1 MQLHLERALR
11 RGSEGLRG
19 RRLGPRPHA
28 GDVALVRGH
37 HARAARGGAFEQR
50 HGHGVH
56 RHRLLRNVPVAVRHR
71 HLEYDRVVPAV
82 RGVRGR
88 ARVRERGAV
97 QLERRAV
104 APARERPFPV
114 GLRACEGL
122 AFHLHGHLRAL
133 GVRAGREAQGAR
145 ERGLAVG
152 NRRLR
157 GVQRAQHR
165 RVVKRV
171 HRDLAGRRA
180 ARGRNG
186 HVERVRAHGLP
197 APRVAFAGA
206 VGRVARGVHGR
217 GQGIGVVHGPVR
229 IHARHRQRA
238 VRAAGHGHRGVR
250 RHFNAVVVQLAVF
263 HLQFGAADAHR
274 GVRAVQLHVERALR
288 RGSEGLRGRR
298 LVLRA
303 LAGDV
308 AFVRGHRARAARGGV
323 VEQRAFGHY
332 HFFND
337 SLLFLHASVA
347 VSL

>member
-1 MQLHLERALR
+1 MQLHLERAVR

-19 RRLGPRPHA
+19 RRLVLRAHA
-28 GDVALVRGH
+28 GDVAFVRGH
-37 HARAARGGAFEQR
+37 HARAARRGAFEQR
-50 HGHGVH
+50 TGHGVH
-56 RHRLLRNVPVAVRHR
+56 RHRLFRRVAVAVRHR

-104 APARERPFPV
+104 APARERPPV
-114 GLRACEGL
+114 FALRACEGL

-180 ARGRNG
+180 ARGRDA
-186 HVERVRAHGLP
+186 HVERVRVHGLP

-274 GVRAVQLHVERALR
+274 GVRAVQLHLERAVR
-288 RGSEGLRGRR
+288 RGFKGLRGRR

-308 AFVRGHRARAARGGV
+308 ALVRGHHARAAQRGV

>member
-1 MQLHLERALR
+1 M
-11 RGSEGLRG
+11 
-19 RRLGPRPHA
+19 
-28 GDVALVRGH
+28 
-37 HARAARGGAFEQR
+37 
-50 HGHGVH
+50 
-56 RHRLLRNVPVAVRHR
+56 
-71 HLEYDRVVPAV
+71 
-82 RGVRGR
+82 
-88 ARVRERGAV
+88 
-97 QLERRAV
+97 
-104 APARERPFPV
+104 
-114 GLRACEGL
+114 
-122 AFHLHGHLRAL
+122 RAL

-180 ARGRNG
+180 ARGRDG
-186 HVERVRAHGLP
+186 HVERVRVHGLP

-274 GVRAVQLHVERALR
+274 GVRAVQLHLERAVR
-288 RGSEGLRGRR
+288 RGFKGLRGRR

-303 LAGDV
+303 HAGDV
-308 AFVRGHRARAARGGV
+308 AFIRSHHARAARRGV